1 MVGGYISG
9 LKSTAELH
17 ARAEGLVSLKDQ
29 MQALVMSIAK
39 AVSDGHLLL
48 ITTPIPLHQDQE
60 MYFGDLNIE
69 FEKLESTKSVDS
81 AQAAAV
87 TSHKEWLDIK
97 SVDVSVQKNLSNLLS
112 SGKALK
118 EKLEKLETE
127 KTLKVKGALE
137 KCHDQG
143 EPRKS
148 DHQTD
153 LIQIC

>member
-1 MVGGYISG
+1 
-9 LKSTAELH
+9 
-17 ARAEGLVSLKDQ
+17 VSLKDQ
-29 MQALVMSIAK
+29 MQALGMSVTK

-48 ITTPIPLHQDQE
+48 ITTPIPFHQDQE

-97 SVDVSVQKNLSNLLS
+97 SVDVSAQKNLSNLFAS
-112 SGKALK
+112 AKALK
-118 EKLEKLETE
+118 EKQA
-127 KTLKVKGALE
+127 LKAYEASKE
-137 KCHDQG
+137 YHNQG
-143 EPRKS
+143 ELRKS

-153 LIQIC
+153 LI